1 MFFSQ
6 DGNGFI
12 SKKELRLAMGK
23 QGRKLTKQ
31 QIDKLM
37 KETDVD
43 GDGQISYEEFL
54 RSIECLLVF
63 RHSLYSYSSN
73 EIKLYLFIRFCKKF
87 FQCVEW

>member
-1 MFFSQ
+1 MVIVLFRILINCNLFSSQ

-23 QGRKLTKQ
+23 QGRKLTKT

-43 GDGQISYEEFL
+43 GDGQISYEEFFN
-54 RSIECLLVF
+54 SMV
-63 RHSLYSYSSN
+63 
-73 EIKLYLFIRFCKKF
+73 K
-87 FQCVEW
+87 QV